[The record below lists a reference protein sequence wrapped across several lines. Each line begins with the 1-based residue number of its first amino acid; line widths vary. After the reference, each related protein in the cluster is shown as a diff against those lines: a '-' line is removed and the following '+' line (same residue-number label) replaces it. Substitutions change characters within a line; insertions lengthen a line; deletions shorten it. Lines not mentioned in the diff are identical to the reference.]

1 MQVLKMVDDF
11 IKDLEKKL
19 EDERKL
25 SQQMDY

>member
-25 SQQMDY
+25 SQQMGY